1 MYQWFF
7 NFSSRHLITVEICK
21 TSQGDNTL
29 PTFNNITLLELTRDK
44 NFALLYFA
52 YYPGDVKVKRQL
64 RWKPMYDEKT
74 IQLDQFMK
82 VIGIAQSGGHA
93 KQLIQSG
100 QVFVND
106 EAETRRG
113 RQLMANDKIVY
124 EGETYVVPA
133 IE

>member
-1 MYQWFF
+1 
-7 NFSSRHLITVEICK
+7 
-21 TSQGDNTL
+21 
-29 PTFNNITLLELTRDK
+29 
-44 NFALLYFA
+44 
-52 YYPGDVKVKRQL
+52 
-64 RWKPMYDEKT
+64 MYDEKT